1 MMSEKP
7 KKQRRDEVLYKTI
20 IERMI
25 EIRSSYGHTQEY
37 VAHNTGLDIPHFE
50 TGRDFPTMTSI
61 SVFCEFY
68 NLTLGEFFAP
78 MNYPP
83 KTDKVVER
91 LLKKK

>member
-37 VAHNTGLDIPHFE
+37 VCLLY
-50 TGRDFPTMTSI
+50 TSDAAD
-61 SVFCEFY
+61 E
-68 NLTLGEFFAP
+68 L
-78 MNYPP
+78 
-83 KTDKVVER
+83 
-91 LLKKK
+91 